1 METIT
6 IHPRSK
12 EETKAFEQMAKVL
25 KVPFEKVSSK
35 DKKKK
40 DNSSFVAK
48 IKKGDKD
55 RKAGKFKSIKIE
67 DLWK

>member
-12 EETKAFEQMAKVL
+12 EEVKVFEQMAKAL
-25 KVPFEKVSSK
+25 NIPFEKGKEKSK
-35 DKKKK
+35 Y
-40 DNSSFVAK
+40 NPAFVAK
-48 IKKGDKD
+48 IKEGVKNK
-55 RKAGKFKSIKIE
+55 KAGKFKIIKTA

>member
-12 EETKAFEQMAKVL
+12 EETKAFEQMAKAL
-25 KVPFEKVSSK
+25 NIPFEKS
-35 DKKKK
+35 DY
-40 DNSSFVAK
+40 NAAFVAK

-55 RKAGKFKSIKIE
+55 RKLGKYKVIKTE
-67 DLWK
+67 DLWR

>member
-25 KVPFEKVSSK
+25 KVPYEKVTSKNKKSSY
-35 DKKKK
+35 
-40 DNSSFVAK
+40 NPSLVAK

-55 RKAGKFKSIKIE
+55 RNAGKFKSIKIA